1 MRMMLKAVVDTEAGN
16 EAARK
21 GQVLELTHRLIE
33 QLDPEAA
40 YFLTEGGQRSC
51 LMVFDMADTSQV
63 AAIAEPLFLDG
74 KAQVTFV
81 PCMNLEDLER
91 GLGQVYPQDPAST
104 R

>member
-1 MRMMLKAVVDTEAGN
+1 MRMMLKAVMDTEAGN

-21 GQVLELTHRLIE
+21 GQILELTQRLVE

-40 YFLTEGGQRSC
+40 YFVTEGGRRSC
-51 LMVFDMADTSQV
+51 LLVFDMTDTSQIAV
-63 AAIAEPLFLDG
+63 IAEPLFLDG
-74 KAQVTFV
+74 RAQVTFV

-91 GLGQVYPQDPAST
+91 GVGQVYPPDAAST

>member
-21 GQVLELTHRLIE
+21 GELFERTQRLVE

-40 YFLTEGGQRSC
+40 YFLTEGCQRSC
-51 LMVFDMADTSQV
+51 LIVFDMADTSQI

-74 KAQVTFV
+74 RAQVTFV
-81 PCMNLEDLER
+81 PCMNLEDLET
-91 GLGQVYPQDPAST
+91 GLGQVYPQDAASAL
-104 R
+104 